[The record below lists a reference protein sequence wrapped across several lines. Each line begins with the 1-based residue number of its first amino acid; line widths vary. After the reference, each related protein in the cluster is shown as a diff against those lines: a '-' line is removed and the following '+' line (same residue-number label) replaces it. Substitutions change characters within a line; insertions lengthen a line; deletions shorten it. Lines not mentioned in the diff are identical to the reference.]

1 MCGQEPKFVIIFF
14 NFEEIR
20 DLGIFH
26 FRTEVLIWPIQLV
39 LSWHQKGSN
48 AADAQSERSQ
58 GPQFFWAS
66 VALGEQSLA
75 LATKIWVNYNDLTA
89 TSLRGIIPIWP

>member
-1 MCGQEPKFVIIFF
+1 MCGQEPKFVISFF

-48 AADAQSERSQ
+48 AADAQSERCT
-58 GPQFFWAS
+58 PQSGTS
-66 VALGEQSLA
+66 VFLGIGGVGRTVLSLSN
-75 LATKIWVNYNDLTA
+75 KDLGK
-89 TSLRGIIPIWP
+89 L